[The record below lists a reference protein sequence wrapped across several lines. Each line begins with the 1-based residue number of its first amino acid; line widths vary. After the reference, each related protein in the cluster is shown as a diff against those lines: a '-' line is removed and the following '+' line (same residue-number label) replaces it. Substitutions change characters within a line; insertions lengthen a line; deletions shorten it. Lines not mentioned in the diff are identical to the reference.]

1 MDASTF
7 LIAVAQIIMIDILL
21 GGDNAV
27 VIALACRR
35 LPEAQ
40 RAKGIFWGVVGAI
53 AVRIVLIFFALQLLA
68 LPYLKLVGAA
78 LLLWIGVK
86 LLLPEEDDA
95 HEGMAASESLWGAVR
110 TVIVADVVMSLD
122 NVIAVAGAAHG
133 DITLVV
139 FGILVSVP
147 IIVWGSRF
155 VLKLMDR
162 FPAVITLGG
171 ALLGWIAGGMA
182 VSDGA
187 VTTHLG
193 ELPGWL
199 KYACGALGAVLV
211 VAVGKWLAHR
221 QARRAEV
228 IEISLDAPDAAPRGK
243 QGGQA

>member
-162 FPAVITLGG
+162 FPVVITLGG

-182 VSDGA
+182 VSDGV
-187 VTTHLG
+187 VTAHLG

>member
-187 VTTHLG
+187 VTAHLG

>member
-86 LLLPEEDDA
+86 LLLPEEEDA

-162 FPAVITLGG
+162 FPVVITLGG

-187 VTTHLG
+187 VTAHLG

>member
-53 AVRIVLIFFALQLLA
+53 AVRIVLIFFAVQLLA
-68 LPYLKLVGAA
+68 LPWLKLLGAV

-86 LLLPEEDDA
+86 LLLPEDDDA
-95 HEGMAASESLWGAVR
+95 HEGMAASDNLWGAVR

-162 FPAVITLGG
+162 FPVVITLGG

-187 VTTHLG
+187 VTGHFG
-193 ELPGWL
+193 ALPGWL
-199 KYACGALGAVLV
+199 KYACGAAGAVLV

-221 QARRAEV
+221 HARRAEV
-228 IEISLDAPDAAPRGK
+228 IEISLDAPGAAPRGK
-243 QGGQA
+243 QGEQT

>member
-68 LPYLKLVGAA
+68 LPWLKLLGAA
-78 LLLWIGVK
+78 LLVWIGIK
-86 LLLPEEDDA
+86 LLLPEDDDA
-95 HEGMAASESLWGAVR
+95 HEGMAASDNLWGAVR

-133 DITLVV
+133 NMELVV

-171 ALLGWIAGGMA
+171 ALLGWIAGEVLA
-182 VSDGA
+182 TD
-187 VTTHLG
+187 
-193 ELPGWL
+193 PG
-199 KYACGALGAVLV
+199 YAAKLTALTPHAKTILEIGCAVLV
-211 VAVGKWLAHR
+211 VAVGYFLQQRAKKKHQEHDPVDLA
-221 QARRAEV
+221 A
-228 IEISLDAPDAAPRGK
+228 DKGK
-243 QGGQA
+243 E

>member
-95 HEGMAASESLWGAVR
+95 HEGMAASDNLWGAVR

-133 DITLVV
+133 NMALVV

-162 FPAVITLGG
+162 FPVVITLGG

-187 VTTHLG
+187 VTAHLG

>member
-162 FPAVITLGG
+162 FPVVITLGG